1 MAMGVRWALASQVR
15 RQRGQATAEFAIA
28 LPLLLLLLLAIL
40 QLGVV
45 FNNYLTL
52 TDAVRAGARQAAVG
66 RSVADPVGSVVSRVR
81 TSAAGLDQTKL
92 SVSVT
97 SPWTQG
103 SNVTVSASYPYSV
116 NLLGLVVRSGS
127 LTSVTTE
134 RVE

>member
-1 MAMGVRWALASQVR
+1 MV
-15 RQRGQATAEFAIA
+15 EFAIV

-52 TDAVRAGARQAAVG
+52 TDAVRAGARQGAVG
-66 RSVADPVGSVVSRVR
+66 RWLADPSGSAVSRVR
-81 TSAAGLDQTKL
+81 TSAAGLDQTRL

-116 NLLGLVVRSGS
+116 NLLGLVVKSGS

>member
-1 MAMGVRWALASQVR
+1 MGVRWALNSQVR
-15 RQRGQATAEFAIA
+15 RQRGQTMAEVAIV
-28 LPLLLLLLLAIL
+28 LPLLLLLLLGIL
-40 QLGVV
+40 QLGIVY
-45 FNNYLTL
+45 NNYVTL
-52 TDAVRAGARQAAVG
+52 TDAVRAGARQAVVG
-66 RSVADPVGSVVSRVR
+66 RGVADPVGSAVSRVR
-81 TSAAGLDQTKL
+81 TSAVGLDQTRL
-92 SVSVT
+92 SISVT

>member
-1 MAMGVRWALASQVR
+1 MGVRWALNSHVR
-15 RQRGQATAEFAIA
+15 RQRGQTMVEFAIV

-52 TDAVRAGARQAAVG
+52 TDAVRAGARQGAVG
-66 RSVADPVGSVVSRVR
+66 RWLADPSGSAVSRVR
-81 TSAAGLDQTKL
+81 TSAAGLDQTRL

-116 NLLGLVVRSGS
+116 NLLGLVVKSGS

>member
-1 MAMGVRWALASQVR
+1 MGVRWALNSQVR
-15 RQRGQATAEFAIA
+15 RQRGQTMVEFAIV

-52 TDAVRAGARQAAVG
+52 TDAVRAGARQGAVG
-66 RSVADPVGSVVSRVR
+66 RWLADPSGSAVSRVR
-81 TSAAGLDQTKL
+81 TSAAGLDQTRL

-116 NLLGLVVRSGS
+116 NLLGLVVKSGS